1 MPNDN
6 LPLSSFVV
14 NTFKNKK
21 GRLKFCLPFRCKK
34 AKVLTQHYI
43 FFTFAAPG
51 PFAPL
56 TISNSTLSPSAKVLK
71 PSD

>member
-1 MPNDN
+1 MTDN
-6 LPLSSFVV
+6 NLLLTFFVV
-14 NTFKNKK
+14 NRVENKK